1 MKIIV
6 NIVKAV
12 WYILMTVV
20 AVISGFM
27 SLINLAAI
35 CDENFRKEII
45 GSKTPEKKY
54 GVDCCGIEIEDPEEN
69 EFSDM
74 EQFMFKKKSEK

>member
-1 MKIIV
+1 
-6 NIVKAV
+6 
-12 WYILMTVV
+12 
-20 AVISGFM
+20 M

-69 EFSDM
+69 EFSDDG
-74 EQFMFKKKSEK
+74 EYYEEDYNEYYDEYYEEE